1 MSRRAGVL
9 LHPTSLPG
17 PHGIGS
23 LGDDAHAFV
32 DWLADAGIRAWQI
45 LPLGPTG
52 YGDSPYQAFSAFA
65 GNPPL
70 ISLRRLAREGLVTD
84 DELAAAAAPPGAA
97 SDVDYGAVLE
107 RKGAALRA
115 ATARLRDPAFAE
127 AREAVARFRHDQA
140 AWVEGYALFRALKD
154 AHGGAAWVDWPAP
167 LRDREPDALDAARR
181 EHAEAIDHHV
191 ALQAWFWAQ
200 WHDLRAHAH
209 DRDVAIL
216 GDLPIFVAYDSA
228 DVWMHRAIFDLDPS
242 GAPRVVAGVPPDY
255 FSATGQRWGNP
266 TYRWDVLERDGFGWW
281 IDRLAA
287 AFAHLDAV
295 RIDHFRGF
303 AAHWEIPADAPT
315 AEHGR
320 WVDGPGQT
328 LFDAARAALGPL
340 NIVAED
346 LGIVTPDV
354 DALREANGFP
364 GMKVLQFAFGGN
376 ARDPYLPHEHVRNAV
391 VYTGTHDN
399 DTTRGWFDAAPD
411 AERDRVRRYLACDDA
426 GAVAAL
432 RRAAFASVADLAVV
446 PLQDVLELGSDAR
459 MNTPGAAGG
468 NWRWRVRWEAL
479 SDERR
484 AMLRELVTLYG
495 RGGDDADATDTPYRQ
510 SVLP

>member
-1 MSRRAGVL
+1 MSRRAGLL

-17 PHGIGS
+17 PHGVGS

-32 DWLADAGIRAWQI
+32 DWLADAGLRAWQI

-65 GNPPL
+65 GNPLL
-70 ISLRRLAREGLVTD
+70 ISLRRLARDGLLD
-84 DELAAAAAPPGAA
+84 DAELAAAEPPPDAGP
-97 SDVDYGAVLE
+97 DVDYGAVLT
-107 RKGAALRA
+107 RKGAALAA
-115 ATARLRDPAFAE
+115 ATARLQEPAFAG
-127 AREAVARFRHDQA
+127 ARAEVERFRADQA
-140 AWVEGYALFRALKD
+140 DWIEDYALFRALKD
-154 AHGGAAWVDWPAP
+154 AHGGASWAEWPAP
-167 LRDREPDALDAARR
+167 LRDRDADALAAARR
-181 EHAEAIDHHV
+181 THAGAVDHHV
-191 ALQAWFWAQ
+191 ALQAWFWRQ
-200 WHDLRAHAH
+200 WHDLRAHAQA
-209 DRDVAIL
+209 RDVAII

-228 DVWMHRAIFDLDPS
+228 DVWTHRAIFDLAPD
-242 GAPRVVAGVPPDY
+242 GTPRVVAGVPPDY

-266 TYRWDVLERDGFGWW
+266 LYRWDVLAADGYGWW
-281 IDRLAA
+281 IDRLRA

-315 AEHGR
+315 AESGR
-320 WVDGPGQT
+320 WVEGPGQA
-328 LFDAARAALGPL
+328 LFDAAREALGPL
-340 NIVAED
+340 PILAED

-354 DALREANGFP
+354 EALRDANGFP

-411 AERDRVRRYLACDDA
+411 PERDRVRRYLACSDA
-426 GAVAAL
+426 DAVAAL

-446 PLQDVLELGSDAR
+446 PMQDVLELGSEAR
-459 MNTPGAAGG
+459 MNTPGAAAG
-468 NWRWRVRWEAL
+468 NWGWRVTWDAL
-479 SDERR
+479 SDARR
-484 AMLRELVTLYG
+484 AMLRDLVELYG
-495 RGGDDADATDTPYRQ
+495 RGGDAADAPD
-510 SVLP
+510 